1 MNQVFEVKDKRSK
14 IRDKVINKKSSL
26 QFLPISL
33 EEISLKKKVDFLN
46 SKLKS
51 SYLIDIVHNLLL
63 RYYFRKE
70 NVFHLSSTI
79 LKEKYGHNYNYYIR
93 YLVDNQI
100 LILLKNHQK
109 GKNSRIYKLND
120 SIITGEIKRYQNSDN
135 ILLKKY
141 KNTISLVDD
150 SSNYQNGIIPDVKK
164 KIVEDLFSVKI
175 DYSKSIFYLDSTL
188 QDIDIYNK
196 NKYSVECIKENHIF
210 YHFDDYGRFHTNF
223 TILKSFIRKNCLLI
237 DGDETCEI
245 DINNSQPLFLC
256 RLINDHD
263 VFIVDDVEFNFFKQL
278 TINGNF
284 YQYLIDNC
292 EYSIDK
298 KKAKEIVY
306 RVFFGKNYK
315 NKYDDF
321 FKKLFPTIYSFIKSY
336 KREMLDYRSLAYALQ
351 RAESDLIFNKI
362 IKKIMSIYPEIKVV
376 TVHDSI
382 ICSKKYKDVVEIIFN
397 KILKDEF
404 DFD

>member
-141 KNTISLVDD
+141 KNTISLVDG

-321 FKKLFPTIYSFIKSY
+321 FKRLFPTIYSFIKSY

-351 RAESDLIFNKI
+351 RAESNLIFNKI
-362 IKKIMSIYPEIKVV
+362 IKKIMDIYPEIKVV

-382 ICSKKYKDVVEIIFN
+382 ICSKKYKDVVEIVFN